1 MAAGKPMNV
10 SRALAWM
17 GMPSIAAGLWGKDD
31 ADLVRK
37 SIPKIIKP
45 RLTVN
50 NGSTRRNITVVDT
63 TNSRDMHFR
72 SPSTLATR
80 ASLRKVLSDIK
91 ALASKGS
98 ICVFAGSMPGGDL
111 LSQCESIIQ
120 ACREKGAQVVLDTSG
135 VALKKLLAKG
145 SFELIKPNL
154 DELRQVTGLDI
165 PDRTGQIIAAAKSL
179 LNRTKYVLVSR
190 GPKGAL
196 LISKEKLFSAVCL
209 SNRKAVNT
217 VACGDYLL
225 AGFLNEFIK
234 SHTPGAA
241 LQAAVISA
249 TAKAWGMENM
259 NFSKIKKS
267 ITIEVKAIK

>member
-1 MAAGKPMNV
+1 
-10 SRALAWM
+10 
-17 GMPSIAAGLWGKDD
+17 
-31 ADLVRK
+31 
-37 SIPKIIKP
+37 
-45 RLTVN
+45 
-50 NGSTRRNITVVDT
+50 
-63 TNSRDMHFR
+63 MHFR

-80 ASLRKVLSDIK
+80 ASLHKVLSDIK
-91 ALASKGS
+91 TIASKGS
-98 ICVFAGSMPGGDL
+98 ICVFAGSMPNGDL
-111 LSQCESIIQ
+111 LSQCNLIIQ
-120 ACREKGAQVVLDTSG
+120 ACRKRGAQIVLDTSG

-196 LISKEKLFSAVCL
+196 LISKEKVFSAVCL

-225 AGFLNEFIK
+225 AGFLNEFVK
-234 SHTPGAA
+234 SNRPCEA
-241 LQAAVISA
+241 LAAAVVSA
-249 TAKAWGMENM
+249 TAKAWGLENM
-259 NFSKIKKS
+259 KFSKIKKS
-267 ITIEVKAIK
+267 ITILVKGIK